1 LRSKLALLFLFG
13 IACGPTEPYSVLKA
27 QAVNR
32 YVGMAKIKD
41 EVVQGIDRT
50 VTFERATGPACL
62 RGADY
67 RVSTRET
74 GADELM
80 IFLAGGGACWKD
92 RCTAI
97 EEANSGI
104 YPMGVLHNGSET
116 NPFAA
121 WNLLYLPYCD
131 GSLFAG
137 DVDIDDDGDGQTDR
151 FHRGLRNLTAAL
163 DVSKATFPEPTKILL
178 AGSSGGGFG
187 TVIAAILVRIM
198 YPGVPLV
205 IMNDSGIGV
214 AKDDDKGFIRRLL
227 EEWNA
232 MSLVPAGRED
242 LLINGHLSDFIKWQ
256 LGEDQQLRVG
266 AFSFEED
273 SVVSEVF
280 LEIDPKQ
287 FRTVSRREMDGINRA
302 FPDRYRYFI
311 APGNAHTVLY
321 SETAIEVTGSI
332 FGEESAS
339 ARGVN
344 LGGYDSTV
352 VQGQSISQWMTAL
365 VEDSDAWINRPVR

>member
-1 LRSKLALLFLFG
+1 M
-13 IACGPTEPYSVLKA
+13 LKA

-32 YVGMAKIKD
+32 YEGMAKIKD

-74 GADELM
+74 GSDELM

-163 DVSKATFPEPTKILL
+163 DISKATFPEPTKILL

-256 LGEDQQLRVG
+256 LSEDRQLRVVPLVLKRIPSSQRC
-266 AFSFEED
+266 FWKS
-273 SVVSEVF
+273 
-280 LEIDPKQ
+280 DPNQ
-287 FRTVSRREMDGINRA
+287 FRTVSRREMDGINRE

-332 FGEESAS
+332 FGEDSAS
-339 ARGVN
+339 ARG
-344 LGGYDSTV
+344 LT
-352 VQGQSISQWMTAL
+352 
-365 VEDSDAWINRPVR
+365 

>member
-1 LRSKLALLFLFG
+1 MRPLLALVLMLLT
-13 IACGPTEPYSVLKA
+13 ACGPGEPYSVLKA
-27 QAVNR
+27 QGVNR
-32 YVGMAKIKD
+32 YVGMAQIKE

-137 DVDIDDDGDGQTDR
+137 DVDIDDDGDGRTDR
-151 FHRGLRNLTAAL
+151 YHRGLRNLTAAL
-163 DVSKATFPEPTKILL
+163 DVGKATFPTPTKILL

-187 TVIAAILVRIM
+187 TVIAAIAVRITW
-198 YPGVPLV
+198 PEVPLV

-214 AKDDDKGFIRRLL
+214 AKEDDKGFIRRLL

-232 MSLVPAGRED
+232 MSLVPSGRED
-242 LLINGHLSDFIKWQ
+242 LLANGHLSEFIKWQ
-256 LGEDQQLRVG
+256 LDEDPQLRVG
-266 AFSFEED
+266 AFSFAED

-280 LEIDPKQ
+280 LEIDPQQ
-287 FRTVSRREMDGINRA
+287 FCEVASRETAAINRA

-311 APGNAHTVLY
+311 APGDAHTVLY
-321 SETAIEVTGSI
+321 SETGIGVTGSI
-332 FGEESAS
+332 FGEESAA

-352 VQGQSISQWMTAL
+352 VQGQSISQWMRAL
-365 VEDSDAWINRPVR
+365 VAGSDAWVNRPVR